1 MSFILKVK
9 QPYLDFIASLDNR
22 IDTKKAVY
30 VKMIK
35 LVKASK
41 RPHFEL
47 TNQRKKACVFIDSY
61 LKQFKQRFDCDITQF
76 MEIEEPLLPRYY
88 LQLCIDKTNLFDQ
101 MVYLNFDK
109 AENKYFIG
117 RRDDDE
123 RGVYQVKFTQK
134 EIMALPFQTQIF
146 RKIKIK
152 ANEEED

>member
-1 MSFILKVK
+1 MAFILKVK
-9 QPYLDFIASLDNR
+9 QTYLDFIASLDNR

-35 LVKASK
+35 LVKSSK

-47 TNQRKKACVFIDSY
+47 TNQRKEAFIFVDSY
-61 LKQFKQRFDCDITQF
+61 LNQFKQRFDRDITQF

-88 LQLCIDKTNLFDQ
+88 LQLCIDETNLFDQ

-109 AENKYFIG
+109 IAKKYFIG
-117 RRDDDE
+117 RCDDDKS
-123 RGVYQVKFTQK
+123 GTYQVKFTQK
-134 EIMALPFQTQIF
+134 EIMALPFQKQIF
-146 RKIKIK
+146 RKIK